1 MNPIPNCGNKVR
13 LLAEYQAAS
22 EAYSKAISDLSDSAC
37 RTPRSEYE
45 GLNLLVKRARIFA
58 EACKNLD
65 LHTYQHGC

>member
-1 MNPIPNCGNKVR
+1 MNAIPNCGNKTR

-22 EAYSKAISDLSDSAC
+22 EAYSKAFSGALG
-37 RTPRSEYE
+37 RTTRSEYKKLE
-45 GLNLLVKRARIFA
+45 LLLKRARRFA